1 MAKKKAKPPKG
12 KTCAELAKQF
22 NRSVY
27 SIRNWV
33 TELTPVDRRGKTNYF
48 DPSEVGKLLE
58 GKVERSARSDSLK
71 ALEEQK
77 LQLQVKKLENDL
89 AIQTRDLLPADEVSK
104 ANRMLM
110 TVVRSHLL
118 GMAAELAPL
127 LEGHPA
133 HRIQEIITEH
143 NTKRLT
149 RLQDLEG

>member
-1 MAKKKAKPPKG
+1 MAKKKAKLPNG

-48 DPSEVGKLLE
+48 DPAEVGKLLE

-77 LQLQVKKLENDL
+77 LKLQVKKLENDL

-149 RLQDLEG
+149 RLQELKG